1 MVVIDNFKADG
12 HSLIMVRKFCG
23 ELIQFKYDSK
33 TDTLIID
40 DKNKFNSGV
49 LEDRFWNYLSDISNF
64 REV

>member
-33 TDTLIID
+33 VDTLVLD
-40 DKNKFNSGV
+40 QKNKFNSNV
-49 LEDRFWNYLSDISNF
+49 LEDMFWNFLGNINNF
-64 REV
+64 